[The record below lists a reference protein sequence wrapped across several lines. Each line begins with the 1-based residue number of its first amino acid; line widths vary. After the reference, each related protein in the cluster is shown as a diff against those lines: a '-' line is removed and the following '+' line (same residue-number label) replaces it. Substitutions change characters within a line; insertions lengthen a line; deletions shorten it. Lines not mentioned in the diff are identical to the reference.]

1 MPEPTSPIPQC
12 WKRWCATSWQRWPRT
27 CAPRGGHGWRPC
39 RIWPTR
45 NGRRSRTPRAIVA
58 SRPPV
63 RPAASPRWKPASKRS
78 TANWKKPATP
88 RTKPKPRSWN
98 SGAIRWS
105 GNCKTRRTPYRA
117 TPRSARGGRCHRHHR
132 PQRRS
137 RHSSRLLR
145 EAEAKALRTLEKLR
159 RGFDST
165 EGESAN
171 DEHEDADAPK
181 AASLADGSGW
191 MPAIFKAAGPQDAA
205 QEEGSEQDATEDAE
219 AMADEPAEA
228 LAA

>member
-1 MPEPTSPIPQC
+1 M
-12 WKRWCATSWQRWPRT
+12 RWPVF
-27 CAPRGGHGWRPC
+27 RGPLQGYTPEVREVAGA
-39 RIWPTR
+39 IVTIDR
-45 NGRRSRTPRAIVA
+45 NGEAAIH
-58 SRPPV
+58 
-63 RPAASPRWKPASKRS
+63 
-78 TANWKKPATP
+78 
-88 RTKPKPRSWN
+88 
-98 SGAIRWS
+98 
-105 GNCKTRRTPYRA
+105 
-117 TPRSARGGRCHRHHR
+117 RG
-132 PQRRS
+132 
-137 RHSSRLLR
+137 LLR